1 MKKNGADLENLNSN
15 VVVKKSPHDTSD
27 LVEDLKREALTYAIN
42 QLRSGSYDSESSEEI
57 CTILSCVLQRL
68 DYSNFHK

>member
-15 VVVKKSPHDTSD
+15 VVVKKSPYDISD

-42 QLRSGSYDSESSEEI
+42 RLRNGLYDSDSSEEI
-57 CTILSCVLQRL
+57 CTILSCVLPLL
-68 DYSNFHK
+68 DYSNSHK